1 MQADIADLETSST
14 PGRIPA
20 GAGRAVLALGPALLG
35 GICLAGSG
43 SPWWAL
49 GVAAAIA
56 VLGWWLMRREER
68 LASLGVEVERLG
80 QTLAARTQDLGRAG
94 AELERRAREADSL
107 LEIAL
112 ATGSSLDESQ
122 LLGHIA
128 RGAARACRAGRCTI
142 FRLDESG
149 TWITPAVSYF
159 ADGTEHRPAWEEC
172 LGPGPVRLQGVPIFQ
187 EAVLARGP
195 VPVADAGSDIRVPR
209 QWVEAFHL
217 HALLV
222 VPLLRMGRPVGMLV
236 LDYPPDTGQDPAQ
249 HAPLAVALAEQVAL
263 ALQNA
268 GLYAD
273 AETRRR
279 EAEVMAEVV
288 AAINASLDLDTVLRR
303 IAEGAE
309 ELCRSE
315 VAAIA
320 LRDPATGAMLLR
332 YRTQAGAAGDPI
344 GRRLL
349 GTDDRGE
356 AHALGEEYLA
366 VMREEG
372 LLAVLVVP
380 IRSEQGVEGLLYV
393 GNDAPRPFSARH
405 KAILTRL
412 AGHAAIAITNGR
424 LFEAARTRLAR
435 MTRLTALG
443 QLMVTSL
450 DYREV
455 LHSVTTAALDLLAAD
470 TARLWVLDEDAGR
483 LRLAACEEQGAAA
496 ARPPAAADLAAG
508 SGLVGWVVDRRCER
522 YTPDLLREPL
532 LTGEERTTA
541 TGHTS
546 QLAVPLVVGE
556 RAVGALVVLTRGKR
570 VFAPEEREL
579 LGLFA
584 AQAAA
589 ALQNAR
595 LYLRAQQAY
604 DERDRS
610 QAQLAQAQK
619 LEAVGRLAGGVAHD
633 FNNLLT
639 VIAGRARALLD
650 ELPPGHS
657 GPRARGPDRAH
668 QRPRGQPHAPAPCL
682 QPPAG
687 PPAPGAGPE
696 RGGRGAGAD
705 ARARDRRRRP
715 RRAGPRGGLS
725 PVLADGSQVGQVLMN
740 LAVNARDAMPRGG
753 RLTFRTTSERSRRD
767 ARPSGSRCPRAP
779 ASCSRWAI
787 PAPGWTRRPGSA
799 SSSRSSRPRGPA
811 RARGSGWP
819 RSTGSSS
826 RAAAPSRSRARPG
839 GAPRSRLFLPQAES
853 AARPEPSPAPVGG
866 ADAGHETIVLLED
879 ETDVREMAARQ
890 LIARGY
896 RVLGAAKGTEALELA
911 ARHDGPIHLLL
922 TDVDPAPDERAR
934 GRRAVRRHPAHCAGA
949 LRLRVY
955 GRCGGQARR
964 ARARHRVPR
973 ETLHF
978 RPARA
983 ESPGGARWSSRIVTE
998 PRRPPPSCWW

>member
-1 MQADIADLETSST
+1 MQADMFDLEPDVT
-14 PGRIPA
+14 PDRIPS
-20 GAGRAVLALGPALLG
+20 GAGRAVLALGSGLLG
-35 GICLAGSG
+35 GLCLAGSG
-43 SPWWAL
+43 SLIRAL
-49 GVAAAIA
+49 GVAVAIA
-56 VLGWWLMRREER
+56 AAGWWLMRREER

-80 QTLAARTQDLGRAG
+80 QTLAAQADDLGRAG
-94 AELERRAREADSL
+94 VELERRAREADSL

-112 ATGSSLDESQ
+112 ATGASLDESQ

-195 VPVADAGSDIRVPR
+195 VPVADAGSDVRVPR
-209 QWVEAFHL
+209 QWVEGFHL

-236 LDYPPDTGQDPAQ
+236 LDYAADSGEDPAH

-288 AAINASLDLDTVLRR
+288 VAINASLDLDTVLRR

-320 LRDPATGAMLLR
+320 LRDPASGAMLLR
-332 YRTQAGAAGDPI
+332 YRTQAGTAGDPV

-443 QLMVTSL
+443 QLMGTSL

-496 ARPPAAADLAAG
+496 VRPPAVADLAAG
-508 SGLVGWVVDRRCER
+508 SGVVGWVVDRRCER

-556 RAVGALVVLTRGKR
+556 RAVGALAVLTRGKR

-639 VIAGRARALLD
+639 VIAGRAELLLD
-650 ELPPGHS
+650 ELPPGH
-657 GPRARGPDRAH
+657 PARD
-668 QRPRGQPHAPAPCL
+668 HAD
-682 QPPAG
+682 QI
-687 PPAPGAGPE
+687 E
-696 RGGRGAGAD
+696 RTSGRGASLTHQLLAFSRQQVLQP
-705 ARARDRRRRP
+705 RALDLNAAVVELERMLGRVIGEDVHVELDLE
-715 RRAGPRGGLS
+715 AGLS
-725 PVLADGSQVGQVLMN
+725 PVLADGSQVEQVLMN

-753 RLTFRTTSERSRRD
+753 RLTFRTTSGDLDAVAAERLAMPAGPCVVLEVGDTGTGMDETTRLRVFEPFFTTKGPGKGTGLGL
-767 ARPSGSRCPRAP
+767 ATVYGIVRQSGG
-779 ASCSRWAI
+779 AI
-787 PAPGWTRRPGSA
+787 EVESAPG
-799 SSSRSSRPRGPA
+799 RG
-811 RARGSGWP
+811 
-819 RSTGSSS
+819 TTF
-826 RAAAPSRSRARPG
+826 
-839 GAPRSRLFLPQAES
+839 RLFLPLAES
-853 AARPEPSPAPVGG
+853 AARPEPSPAPAGG
-866 ADAGHETIVLLED
+866 ADAGRETIVLLED

-890 LIARGY
+890 LTARGY
-896 RVLGAAKGTEALELA
+896 RVLGAAKGTEALEIA
-911 ARHDGPIHLLL
+911 ARHDGPIDLLL
-922 TDVDPAPDERAR
+922 TDVILPQMSGPEVAAR
-934 GRRAVRRHPAHCAGA
+934 FAAI
-949 LRLRVY
+949 
-955 GRCGGQARR
+955 
-964 ARARHRVPR
+964 
-973 ETLHF
+973 
-978 RPARA
+978 RPAARVLYVSGYTDDA
-983 ESPGGARWSSRIVTE
+983 VGEHGVLAPGIAFLAKPFTSAQLGRKVREVLDGPVES
-998 PRRPPPSCWW
+998 